1 MLHVWHGML
10 RRQRFFS
17 VLSRM
22 FLIVVLVL
30 VIVTALVLEVN
41 GALVF
46 MRLAVKLIPPQ
57 CLIDVSRGKLV
68 QFFVM
73 AKDDDRHI
81 NRT

>member
-46 MRLAVKLIPPQ
+46 MRLAVLSTVLTEIA
-57 CLIDVSRGKLV
+57 G
-68 QFFVM
+68 
-73 AKDDDRHI
+73 DRVPI
-81 NRT
+81 QLTN

>member
-1 MLHVWHGML
+1 LDVSEGVRRMLHMWHGML

-30 VIVTALVLEVN
+30 VLVTTFVLEVN

-46 MRLAVKLIPPQ
+46 MRLAILITVLTKIAGEPNHDPTHKLIPP
-57 CLIDVSRGKLV
+57 
-68 QFFVM
+68 
-73 AKDDDRHI
+73 
-81 NRT
+81 